1 MMKTAHQEKGLR
13 DLLTLLFKHKA
24 KIVAMFFLSV
34 FTGLFLSFLLPPVYE
49 AKTNLLVKIGR
60 EYVSRPDLGE
70 GRTLMSLEQQEV
82 INSEIQILSNRELIE
97 KVINRLTVEYLYPD
111 LVKHPSKKM
120 TPLGSAILKFEKS
133 LKVDAVRKSNVIQ
146 VAYQHKDPKV
156 ALKALNLLIDLFK
169 EKHLEVFS
177 ETPSSFLE
185 SQMAVYREKLKDSE
199 NRMESFKQE
208 NQVVSLDEQKSLLL
222 KQRTDLDSSLKQA
235 NNTIRELQEKLASL
249 NSQKNAASANK
260 ALYTDTEREKI
271 IVDAKAK
278 LLTLQLQEQDLLK
291 KYTEESRLVVN
302 VRKEIQFVQNFLKEQ
317 EEDISARVGTGNR
330 VYQEMELE
338 RIKTNADL
346 KSQQAKAATLAI
358 QISRLDEEI
367 RSLDS
372 SGIPFENLKREL
384 STNAKYYQTYV
395 DRLEEARISENM
407 NLNKLAN
414 ISVIQE
420 AAVPEKPVRPR
431 KSLNLLISIFIGGV
445 SGIGLALFS
454 EGISQSFTTPESAE
468 RRLALPVLTVIS
480 YKKE

>member
-1 MMKTAHQEKGLR
+1 MKEKTQEKGLR
-13 DLLTLLFKHKA
+13 DILTVLFKHKT
-24 KIVAMFFLSV
+24 KIVSMFFLWV
-34 FTGLFLSFLLPPVYE
+34 FVGLLLSFLLPPVYE
-49 AKTNLLVKIGR
+49 AKTSLLVKIGR
-60 EYVSRPDLGE
+60 EYVSRPGLED
-70 GRTLMSLEQQEV
+70 GRTVMSLEQQEV
-82 INSEIQILSNRELIE
+82 VNSEIQILSNRELIE
-97 KVINRLTVEYLYPD
+97 KVVKRLTVEYLYPD

-120 TPLGSAILKFEKS
+120 TPLGSAILKFETS

-146 VAYQHKDPKV
+146 VAFQHKDPKV
-156 ALKALNLLIDLFK
+156 ALKALNLLVELFK

-249 NSQKNAASANK
+249 SNQKKESSANK
-260 ALYTDTEREKI
+260 TLYTNTERERI

-338 RIKTNADL
+338 RIKTQADL

-372 SGIPFENLKREL
+372 SGIPLENLKREL

>member
-1 MMKTAHQEKGLR
+1 MKERNQQKGLR
-13 DLLTLLFKHKA
+13 DVLTVLFKHKT
-24 KIVAMFFLSV
+24 KIVCMFFLWV
-34 FTGLFLSFLLPPVYE
+34 FVGLLLSFLLPPVYE
-49 AKTNLLVKIGR
+49 AKTSLLVKIGR
-60 EYVSRPDLGE
+60 EYVSRPELGE

-82 INSEIQILSNRELIE
+82 INSEIQILSNRTLIE
-97 KVINRLTVEYLYPD
+97 KTINRLTVDYLYPD
-111 LVKHPSKKM
+111 LAKAPSSKM
-120 TPLGSAILKFEKS
+120 SPLEKAILKFEQS
-133 LKVDAVRKSNVIQ
+133 LKVEAVRKSNVIQ
-146 VAYQHKDPKV
+146 VAFRHGDPKV
-156 ALKALNLLIDLFK
+156 ALQTVKLLVELFK

-185 SQMAVYREKLKDSE
+185 SQLAAYREKLKDSE
-199 NRMESFKQE
+199 NRLESFKQQ
-208 NQVVSLDEQKSLLL
+208 NRVVSLEEQKSLLL

-249 NSQKNAASANK
+249 NRQRKETSADK
-260 ALYTDTEREKI
+260 ALYTNTEREQI

-278 LLTLQLQEQDLLK
+278 LLALQLQEQDLLK

-302 VRKEIQFVQNFLKEQ
+302 VRKEIQFVKNFLKEQ

-338 RIKTNADL
+338 RIKTQADL
-346 KSQQAKAATLAI
+346 QSQQAKAATLEN
-358 QISRLDEEI
+358 QIRRTDEEI
-367 RSLDS
+367 RLLDS
-372 SGIPFENLKREL
+372 SGIAFENLKREL
-384 STNAKYYQTYV
+384 STNEKYYQTYV

-420 AAVPEKPVRPR
+420 AAVPEKPIRPR
-431 KSLNLLISIFIGGV
+431 KRLNVLISIFLGGV

-454 EGISQSFTTPESAE
+454 EGVSQSFTTPESAE
-468 RRLALPVLTVIS
+468 RRLALPVLTVVS